1 MARTF
6 PVYTPTVLKLS
17 DEQLTKVPRGLQVK
31 YGINR
36 VRQKNG
42 AVYVTERA
50 YYIDPKTHQSHAIA
64 SVKIGTIPPG
74 EQEVVYDCKEPK
86 VRKNRVV
93 ESFVNKA
100 QMALGDTRQQS
111 KIRFALDLFW
121 TVCLLCAL
129 TGRTDAESI
138 ADYWNSHRKS
148 LFKGFETGAE
158 YDISAYTVLKLMSLL
173 TVEKSSALANTFV
186 KSRTASQK
194 CEDTMPTIE
203 AIDGQ
208 SVRASRIDG
217 KRCGHILNLYNCSE
231 HSFMGQ
237 CLIESKK
244 SEVSSTQELL
254 EPYDLQGTLIT
265 ADALFSKQNMFAAIV
280 NKQADYC
287 IPVKDNAKLV
297 KKAIDATFTATLSG
311 DVRQEKN
318 PSFGTGNENR
328 TRSHRGTCHRRS
340 SGFSAPSEDAQS
352 MGGT

>member
-1 MARTF
+1 MQRAESSQKPRCR
-6 PVYTPTVLKLS
+6 KLC
-17 DEQLTKVPRGLQVK
+17 EQSS
-31 YGINR
+31 
-36 VRQKNG
+36 NG
-42 AVYVTERA
+42 AWRHTTA
-50 YYIDPKTHQSHAIA
+50 
-64 SVKIGTIPPG
+64 
-74 EQEVVYDCKEPK
+74 EQD
-86 VRKNRVV
+86 
-93 ESFVNKA
+93 
-100 QMALGDTRQQS
+100 Q
-111 KIRFALDLFW
+111 IFW

-244 SEVSSTQELL
+244 SEVSSTRELL

>member
-148 LFKGFETGAE
+148 LF
-158 YDISAYTVLKLMSLL
+158 
-173 TVEKSSALANTFV
+173 
-186 KSRTASQK
+186 
-194 CEDTMPTIE
+194 
-203 AIDGQ
+203 
-208 SVRASRIDG
+208 
-217 KRCGHILNLYNCSE
+217 
-231 HSFMGQ
+231 
-237 CLIESKK
+237 
-244 SEVSSTQELL
+244 
-254 EPYDLQGTLIT
+254 
-265 ADALFSKQNMFAAIV
+265 
-280 NKQADYC
+280 
-287 IPVKDNAKLV
+287 
-297 KKAIDATFTATLSG
+297 
-311 DVRQEKN
+311 
-318 PSFGTGNENR
+318 
-328 TRSHRGTCHRRS
+328 
-340 SGFSAPSEDAQS
+340 
-352 MGGT
+352 